1 MADKSEIRVK
11 FEIGEIKFEAEGSA
25 ELVERER
32 SIFNNTLL
40 PAAIDAL
47 VRTRGV
53 VQNPQYI
60 EEHNSQQPLWES
72 SVSMLTESNGLDTNM
87 DLSRTTLVSFIKKY
101 GSVSEQD
108 FILFSACFDEVK
120 NHTNYFT
127 KENAEKYY
135 DEARRTKPRN
145 ISMCLNQLAQKGLII
160 DATDIEQKLPKPYR
174 ISSEGLEYIK
184 NYIPKEGK
192 EKNTF
197 TKPHKR
203 QTKAKS
209 AYADIDCNELNL
221 SSYPSIR
228 ALKDFKEKMILILY
242 IVTNEDKGE
251 WFTTADVLCLM
262 TEVFEESATVDQ
274 VNGVFKREK
283 SWFNIRGID
292 GSSKLV
298 QRKLLSGA
306 KEFAQSLC
314 KEKMS
319 G

>member
-1 MADKSEIRVK
+1 M
-11 FEIGEIKFEAEGSA
+11 
-25 ELVERER
+25 
-32 SIFNNTLL
+32 
-40 PAAIDAL
+40 
-47 VRTRGV
+47 
-53 VQNPQYI
+53 
-60 EEHNSQQPLWES
+60 
-72 SVSMLTESNGLDTNM
+72 
-87 DLSRTTLVSFIKKY
+87 
-101 GSVSEQD
+101 
-108 FILFSACFDEVK
+108 
-120 NHTNYFT
+120 
-127 KENAEKYY
+127 
-135 DEARRTKPRN
+135 
-145 ISMCLNQLAQKGLII
+145 
-160 DATDIEQKLPKPYR
+160 
-174 ISSEGLEYIK
+174 
-184 NYIPKEGK
+184 
-192 EKNTF
+192 
-197 TKPHKR
+197 
-203 QTKAKS
+203 
-209 AYADIDCNELNL
+209 NL

-298 QRKLLSGA
+298 QRKLLSGT